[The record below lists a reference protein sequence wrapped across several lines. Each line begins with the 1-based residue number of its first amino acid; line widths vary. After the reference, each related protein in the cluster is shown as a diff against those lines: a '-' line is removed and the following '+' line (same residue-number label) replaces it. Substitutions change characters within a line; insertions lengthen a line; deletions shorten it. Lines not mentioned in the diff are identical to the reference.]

1 MWDWNLNHEAPHV
14 WWVSIGCRNYW
25 FCQIPMHKSLNDAL
39 SNPEA
44 CNIAI
49 IRSCGKPSNA
59 LDRSVS
65 NAT

>member
-1 MWDWNLNHEAPHV
+1 MRHLMFDEFP
-14 WWVSIGCRNYW
+14 WVVEIIDFDSVRPA
-25 FCQIPMHKSLNDAL
+25 CQIPMHKSLNDAL

-49 IRSCGKPSNA
+49 IRSYA